1 MQGIEKIKERIMEE
15 ASEEKNRII
24 ERAKKEA
31 AEILEKAK
39 KKAAEL
45 EAIAEERANKA
56 AAEEKRKILSM
67 AELEEKKR
75 YLEAKQALI
84 EEAFAEAENKLCN
97 LDAQNYK
104 DLIYRMILAAAVD
117 GNEEII
123 ISEADKDKI
132 TPEFLSMVNEV
143 LKKQG
148 KAGNIRFSE
157 EKRPIKGGFI
167 LKSAAVEINCTFDYL
182 LKALREEL
190 ETEVARIL
198 FEE

>member
-1 MQGIEKIKERIMEE
+1 MQGIAKIKEKILEE
-15 ASEEKNRII
+15 AAEGKNRII
-24 ERAKKEA
+24 ENAKKEA

-45 EAIAEERANKA
+45 EAHTEGRARKA
-56 AAEEKRKILSM
+56 AGEEKRKILSM
-67 AELEEKKR
+67 AELEERKR

-84 EEAFAEAENKLCN
+84 DQAFAGAEDKLLN
-97 LDAQNYK
+97 LDAERYQ
-104 DLIYRMILAAAVD
+104 DLVYRLILTSAID
-117 GNEEII
+117 GNEEIVV
-123 ISEADKDKI
+123 SEADKKRI
-132 TPEFLSMVNEV
+132 TPELLEKVNNA

-148 KAGNIRFSE
+148 KAGNIRLSG

-167 LKSAAVEINCTFDYL
+167 LKSATVEINCTFDYL
-182 LKALREEL
+182 LKIQREEL